1 MLLIGATAF
10 SGRVLPFRSHSLAPL
25 AWQFRPIMKLIG
37 FDEYPAARP
46 GLAEPAAFA
55 RSDLDS

>member
-1 MLLIGATAF
+1 
-10 SGRVLPFRSHSLAPL
+10 
-25 AWQFRPIMKLIG
+25 MKLIG
-37 FDEYPAARP
+37 FDEYPAARPRP